1 MVTEYNI
8 VTLLELSGFQ
18 VKNSFP
24 LFRIQAFPLPRP
36 RHVIPC
42 NIQILGT
49 GLKCRSWSPPCTPE
63 NSAIQCIIH
72 FQNFR
77 ALNCLNRG
85 TLSWLVSSLMV
96 VAFFSLCN
104 FLCTCHQNTKPRWVS
119 VSEDEFVPFSFL
131 GIASSGRSK
140 TKIHLA
146 NYESDILGELSDMAF
161 ILTYHTDIITSHRQ
175 GAQTAA
181 GLAHL
186 IPWKWL
192 GPIELPLF
200 TIQFNKVSLTALGWL
215 PPLGQKPGGAVH

>member
-1 MVTEYNI
+1 MKP
-8 VTLLELSGFQ
+8 TLYPRKQCYTVHYSFSEFQGIELPKQRNSQLTGF
-18 VKNSFP
+18 K
-24 LFRIQAFPLPRP
+24 LD
-36 RHVIPC
+36 
-42 NIQILGT
+42 G
-49 GLKCRSWSPPCTPE
+49 
-63 NSAIQCIIH
+63 
-72 FQNFR
+72 
-77 ALNCLNRG
+77 
-85 TLSWLVSSLMV
+85 

-161 ILTYHTDIITSHRQ
+161 ILTYHIDIITSHRQ

-186 IPWKWL
+186 IP
-192 GPIELPLF
+192 
-200 TIQFNKVSLTALGWL
+200 
-215 PPLGQKPGGAVH
+215 